1 MAGTESVHPAH
12 AGLDGY
18 DSLQLVLALA
28 GDQQHAALAVLAAA
42 ADIARAVDAAL
53 PRLQAGGRLVYVGAG
68 TSGRLGVLDSV
79 ELLPTFS
86 WPPER
91 ALALMAGG
99 AGAMYLAVEGA
110 EDDRDQGATDLRALL
125 PTAHD
130 VVILIAASGTTPY
143 ALGALLA
150 ARAAGALTIAIA
162 NNPGAPLAAEA
173 QIGIVLDTGAEVISG
188 STRLKAG
195 TAQKIALNT
204 FSSSL
209 MVRLHKVY
217 GNLMVDLR
225 ASNAKLE
232 KRALWLTMLAS
243 GADEAS
249 AQSALTESGK
259 RVKVAIVMLKAGI
272 DAAQAEQ
279 RLDAAMG
286 SVAGALQP
294 EAR

>member
-1 MAGTESVHPAH
+1 
-12 AGLDGY
+12 
-18 DSLQLVLALA
+18 
-28 GDQQHAALAVLAAA
+28 
-42 ADIARAVDAAL
+42 
-53 PRLQAGGRLVYVGAG
+53 
-68 TSGRLGVLDSV
+68 
-79 ELLPTFS
+79 
-86 WPPER
+86 
-91 ALALMAGG
+91 
-99 AGAMYLAVEGA
+99 
-110 EDDRDQGATDLRALL
+110 
-125 PTAHD
+125 
-130 VVILIAASGTTPY
+130 
-143 ALGALLA
+143 
-150 ARAAGALTIAIA
+150 
-162 NNPGAPLAAEA
+162 
-173 QIGIVLDTGAEVISG
+173 
-188 STRLKAG
+188 
-195 TAQKIALNT
+195 
-204 FSSSL
+204 